1 MDPVLMV
8 ANNKVPIEIILLTYF
23 EIEST
28 VMGFHVYQNNW
39 KPVNGE
45 VLETCMEPQNKVD
58 KYAVAVVDNES
69 NVIGHL
75 PKGKSGK
82 YAKTVFYFLKTDPLN
97 ICHVKITGKAVNL
110 GDNKGTRNPCLL
122 QVTGDCMM
130 MNILQELI
138 YKL

>member
-58 KYAVAVVDNES
+58 KYAVE
-69 NVIGHL
+69 
-75 PKGKSGK
+75 K
-82 YAKTVFYFLKTDPLN
+82 
-97 ICHVKITGKAVNL
+97 
-110 GDNKGTRNPCLL
+110 
-122 QVTGDCMM
+122 
-130 MNILQELI
+130 
-138 YKL
+138 KL